1 MDKEEEFNLIID
13 GLIKVGAIEIEG
25 IDSETGEFLY
35 RITDKMNDINPK
47 IYNAHLNDIYENTMY
62 FWEKGFVDIDDITS
76 NNPIVTLAPKAFNQ
90 NDINQL
96 PSDRIETLRSMIRA
110 MNPDLEK

>member
-35 RITDKMNDINPK
+35 KITDKMQDINPE
-47 IYNAHLNDIYENTMY
+47 IYNAHLNDIYRDTLY
-62 FWEKGFVDIDDITS
+62 FWERGFVDIDDITS
-76 NNPIVTLAPKAFNQ
+76 DNPIITLAPKAFDQKYVNE
-90 NDINQL
+90 L
-96 PSDRIETLRSMIRA
+96 PYDKVNSLNSIKRA
-110 MNPDLEK
+110 LKQ